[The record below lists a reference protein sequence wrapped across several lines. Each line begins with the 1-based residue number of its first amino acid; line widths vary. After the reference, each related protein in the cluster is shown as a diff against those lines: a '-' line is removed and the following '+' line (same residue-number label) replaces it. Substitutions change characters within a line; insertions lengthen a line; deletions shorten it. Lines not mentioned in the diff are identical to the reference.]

1 MEEWCALHR
10 PKRKGTGQNPYAYS
24 PFYNVVYILNNSR
37 MGYIAVNNSR
47 VYYLLN
53 NISHLYIYVLQ

>member
-1 MEEWCALHR
+1 MDR
-10 PKRKGTGQNPYAYS
+10 NPYTYS